1 MSTVTVTLRLRHI
14 DDLFREPDIDPFSEW
29 YQAYSAEPAI
39 KYVEARVGDNPRIER
54 LVLVIALP
62 RETVEPGLEDRVIAA
77 IDRYC
82 DARLV
87 SVAEESSRNNSRGWL
102 MLAFSIVVVSIFL
115 FAARRLD
122 ARGWETFSV
131 LSDGL
136 SIAAWMLL
144 WHPLEALI
152 FNRWDFR
159 LDRRVLRTIRH
170 KAYVRIE
177 ALDVSVSR

>member
-1 MSTVTVTLRLRHI
+1 MSTVTVNLRLRHI
-14 DDLFREPDIDPFSEW
+14 DDLFRTPDIDPFSEW
-29 YQAYSAEPAI
+29 YQAYSDESAI

-54 LVLVIALP
+54 LDLVIGLP
-62 RETVEPGLEDRVIAA
+62 REAIDPDLEGRLAAA

-82 DARLV
+82 DARLAT
-87 SVAEESSRNNSRGWL
+87 VAEESARNNSRGWL
-102 MLAFSIVVVSIFL
+102 MLAFSVVVVTIFL
-115 FAARRLD
+115 FTARRLGD
-122 ARGWETFSV
+122 LGYETLEV
-131 LSDGL
+131 LADGL

-177 ALDVSVSR
+177 VLDIPVSR